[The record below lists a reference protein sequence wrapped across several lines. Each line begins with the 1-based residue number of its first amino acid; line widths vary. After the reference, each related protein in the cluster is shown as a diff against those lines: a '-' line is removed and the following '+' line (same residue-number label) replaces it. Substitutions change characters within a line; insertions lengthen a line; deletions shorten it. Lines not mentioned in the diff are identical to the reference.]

1 MTCANLRCYG
11 FLSTLKKSL
20 LKQLIAV
27 TYYQDKRYV
36 EIKNNNFKRM
46 WKNVS
51 LLQHDSIV
59 AQWNVENINLKKTV
73 HKIYD

>member
-1 MTCANLRCYG
+1 MLTVCVNDACKFMMLW
-11 FLSTLKKSL
+11 FLEYLKKKSL

-59 AQWNVENINLKKTV
+59 AQ
-73 HKIYD
+73 